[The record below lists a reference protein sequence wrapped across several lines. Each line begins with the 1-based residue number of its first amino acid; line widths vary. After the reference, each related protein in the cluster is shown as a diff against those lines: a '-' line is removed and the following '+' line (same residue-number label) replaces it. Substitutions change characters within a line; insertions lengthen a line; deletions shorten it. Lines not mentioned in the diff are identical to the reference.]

1 MHLVTTRRR
10 VSAVAKS
17 CHCSAIRLLFED
29 TSKYTRLQG
38 GKQVKNTKKLHEKL
52 KMEERKEGRMNGRG
66 FPATAGRSLA
76 RQVSFYFRPPFSF
89 LLFLARSL
97 LCGLIPVTFQFAVA
111 PPGPLQFGRL
121 RSVAGKWRLLL
132 LLLLPPSHEK
142 FQVITL
148 IMYSTMA
155 LAFSWV
161 WDLWVPTTALCL
173 GVMGRRREAQ
183 QAWFNCISFSLA

>member
-52 KMEERKEGRMNGRG
+52 KMEERKEGRMNERG

-76 RQVSFYFRPPFSF
+76 RSLDRFPFIFDLRFRS
-89 LLFLARSL
+89 S
-97 LCGLIPVTFQFAVA
+97 
-111 PPGPLQFGRL
+111 
-121 RSVAGKWRLLL
+121 
-132 LLLLPPSHEK
+132 
-142 FQVITL
+142 
-148 IMYSTMA
+148 
-155 LAFSWV
+155 
-161 WDLWVPTTALCL
+161 
-173 GVMGRRREAQ
+173 
-183 QAWFNCISFSLA
+183 SFSLARCSVASFQLPFSLRSRLQGRCNLDAYVRSPENGAFSFSFCSLPVTKSFRLSL